1 LKVRG
6 VKEFHDHLDELT
18 PLNEAELLRY
28 LKNQFRV
35 NNIYTRTGS
44 TLVAL
49 NPFKWM
55 LSAYTNQVVTKYH
68 AGVSDEDAIPHIY
81 QEVVSRGRERYIVC
95 VVRLFW
101 VGSALCILTVF
112 YFVFSFCNLRP
123 RMFCVPCT
131 SWASLLT
138 SSSLVAVAVVKP
150 NQRNSCSST
159 LQKVSWFE
167 LLSIDVVVASHL
179 LK

>member
-1 LKVRG
+1 
-6 VKEFHDHLDELT
+6 
-18 PLNEAELLRY
+18 
-28 LKNQFRV
+28 V

-81 QEVVSRGRERYIVC
+81 QEVVLRRAEERDIVCVCVC

-101 VGSALCILTVF
+101 VGSTQFILNVF

-131 SWASLLT
+131 S
-138 SSSLVAVAVVKP
+138 
-150 NQRNSCSST
+150 
-159 LQKVSWFE
+159 
-167 LLSIDVVVASHL
+167 
-179 LK
+179 